1 MYRLEHSVY
10 LNGVALNEEDER
22 IMCVG
27 ISSDAAK
34 NNVATATAYGRP
46 GLRVTS
52 AHRDYVDVT
61 VTFMIRVKKRDMAT
75 RSELFELAST
85 WAALAED
92 GAWLTCGHR
101 PDRRIWVRLES
112 LPAEGDPWN
121 WTNAYNIVFRAYDVP
136 YWEDTD
142 PLSVRK
148 SSVTSLVQP
157 LSVSGNATTVL
168 DVVYTNTSD
177 AICSTFS
184 VDTGSSSIEL
194 TGLGCLPGETL
205 YIDHTEKGILVIG
218 IRSGGGVYRSALA
231 CRTPASSDDTWIRP
245 GLAQVTI
252 SAGAT
257 GSLVIGSRGRW
268 L

>member
-1 MYRLEHSVY
+1 MFVMAHEVS
-10 LNGVALNEEDER
+10 LNGQSLGDVDDRILVA
-22 IMCVG
+22 G
-27 ISSDAAK
+27 IDSDAAK
-34 NNVATATAYGRP
+34 NNVATASAYGRP

-61 VTFMIRVKKRDMAT
+61 VTYMIRVKKRDMAT

-101 PDRRIWVRLES
+101 PDRRIWVKLES
-112 LPAEGDPWN
+112 LPAEGDPWH

-136 YWEDTD
+136 YWEDAD
-142 PLSVRK
+142 PLSVQK
-148 SSVTSLVQP
+148 SSITSIVQP
-157 LSVSGNATTVL
+157 LSVSGNARTVL
-168 DVVYTNTSD
+168 DVEYTNTSNATCD
-177 AICSTFS
+177 TFS
-184 VDTGSSSIEL
+184 VNTGSSSIQL
-194 TGLGCLPGETL
+194 TGLACAPGETL
-205 YIDHTEKGILVIG
+205 VIDHTEKGILRIR
-218 IRSGGGVYRSALA
+218 IRSSGGVYRSALA